1 MTFCSYRLPFMYS
14 VYTSPPVMYSDPPMM
29 VSTVNRC
36 SVSVAL
42 VYQAYLAIINTL
54 VCVFVLRVDPVL
66 HRKAIKYTPALLL
79 YHLPRFPFLAPGSWL
94 LLIADCWLNILVLV
108 YVTSCVFRC
117 YWYVMYLYTYP
128 SYGWYVCSYYNV
140 HTPAACSLSL
150 SLSASLLGYKSIVYC
165 CTCVC
170 ILYCGTCVCILYSI
184 LCRSCMVF
192 TVFYVVWVGCTV
204 LICLSSRTGIT
215 HFHRDFHWLLRSLMI
230 HRQIP

>member
-94 LLIADCWLNILVLV
+94 LLIADWI
-108 YVTSCVFRC
+108 
-117 YWYVMYLYTYP
+117 YWYLYT
-128 SYGWYVCSYYNV
+128 WRHVCFVVIDVLCTCIRIHHMIYVCSYYNV

-150 SLSASLLGYKSIVYC
+150 SLSLLGYKSIVYC

-170 ILYCGTCVCILYSI
+170 ILYCGTCVCVLYSI
-184 LCRSCMVF
+184 LCCSMVF
-192 TVFYVVWVGCTV
+192 TVFYVVWVVCTV